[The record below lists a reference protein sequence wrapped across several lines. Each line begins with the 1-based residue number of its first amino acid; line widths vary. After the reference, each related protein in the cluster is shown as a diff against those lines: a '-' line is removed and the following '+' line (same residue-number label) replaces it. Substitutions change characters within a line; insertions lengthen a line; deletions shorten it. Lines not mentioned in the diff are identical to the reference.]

1 VFEGLAT
8 GFVVQGYRSEDW
20 ARLALEL
27 PAPSRLQLL
36 CHLVFGASILFKCH
50 VFSIEMD
57 LLGEKTLVA
66 FSDQD
71 KIT

>member
-1 VFEGLAT
+1 MTLEAAL
-8 GFVVQGYRSEDW
+8 VQDYKSEDW
-20 ARLALEL
+20 ARLTLEL
-27 PAPSRLQLL
+27 PALPTLQLL
-36 CHLVFGASILFKCH
+36 CHLGFGPAISVKCRA
-50 VFSIEMD
+50 FSMKTD